1 MSEFTRGPWV
11 LIKSTPEEGSELFYI
26 KAQPHSALRGFS
38 KVVCEVQGPQDDSV
52 QAANAN
58 LIAAAPDMLEAL
70 VELTAMVERQPDFND
85 DGDGLTLSR
94 CYEAIEKAKGE

>member
-1 MSEFTRGPWV
+1 MSEFTKDE
-11 LIKSTPEEGSELFYI
+11 LIVFGSE
-26 KAQPHSALRGFS
+26 S
-38 KVVCEVQGPQDDSV
+38 KLVQGKIGYYNQEDWPVVVAEINPHHECVRNPLELAYVFS
-52 QAANAN
+52 
-58 LIAAAPDMLEAL
+58 AAPDMLEAL